1 MKFMLNEQELEE
13 YLTKEM
19 VASTEAQPL
28 RDHTAY
34 QKWNQKDR
42 SARYTLL
49 SSLQN
54 DLIGQYDELP
64 TCKALWEQLK
74 FSFGGTST
82 TRLRSLV
89 IKFEEYTKDPKHTMS
104 EHLRVMSNMIGKL
117 RDAGHA
123 LTDEQQVRAVIRS
136 LPASWANMKQILTH
150 SENIKN
156 FSDVSQHVIL
166 EAETRDAD
174 KTLTYVAQEGSHNAN
189 GKRGRQSKKGKRGE
203 ASTSAPKEGK
213 MKKRKRGKRGG
224 KKDLSKVK
232 CFNCQQKGHFARD
245 CTEPKKVLSESFSQ
259 LYVSSHVMVAHSQ
272 PVWFVD
278 TGATKHVARDRE
290 GFVDY
295 HRIPVGSKHIFMGNN
310 SSEEVLGVGSYQ
322 LKLRTGRTLILDD
335 VRYAPTVRL
344 NLLSVTALLDSGFS
358 FIFRGNKLDIFLDDV
373 LFGHGFRMDSLFQ
386 LDLIDSQSSYSY
398 VVNDNIMNDSTTWHA
413 RLGHIGQDRMT
424 RLAREGLLGPLAK
437 VNLQTCEACLAGK
450 ACRKPFG
457 KALEE
462 VEPILPSPSEGGEL
476 VPHPVV
482 AEDSVSDLQ
491 PSGSIPDS
499 GNTPQGP
506 LGQQDFQLRRAGND
520 MSSIVATKQWLSST
534 FEMKDMGE
542 ANYVLGVKIVRDR
555 SKRLL
560 SFNADWGADREEH
573 RSTSG
578 GAISWYSKKKSC
590 IALSTMDSEYV
601 ACSATV
607 QEAVWLRSFI
617 QALGVTAHIDE
628 AVTVHCDN
636 TDALDFV
643 KDPKYHG
650 KAKHI
655 GLRYHFIRTLVAQG
669 EVSMKHIPTGRMVA
683 DPLTK
688 PIARDVFLSHIRTWN
703 SNPLSESLGT
713 QSMPPVAAMEVADP
727 YSYNRRGNGSPVAY
741 GRDFNLDSSPQS
753 EADAASGLDNS
764 FQFAPVTP
772 DLAKLLEN
780 HQLSEILS
788 FLLDHQKIQ
797 EKDKPETLTKSTSK
811 EASGN
816 QSNELLQDSL
826 DSSSSTLPKVVIEGK
841 PRRSRKPAATDGSSP
856 VKRKYVRKKDLH
868 TAETEQA
875 NVRREAK
882 VPTPKPV
889 KRSCRRG
896 SKFDRNYGRDES
908 LDRTSTHQE
917 EMYDNTKASIDP
929 LNNSPNVNPSGKRKK
944 EEVCAQKS
952 PKGAETQQ
960 ANNMNE
966 ETVSSVATVE
976 RACTVC
982 ESPDNIIGHWAEK
995 NKEST
1000 GAFNPKNSTPNVRSS
1015 GKRKYVRKKGLNIAE
1030 TQQVSLMNE
1039 VKVPTYDP
1047 VTIKRSCRR
1056 SLNFDLECGR
1066 RDESQ
1071 ERTGTHKAEMLQQS
1085 KGAFDF
1091 DTKLQGR
1098 ELCAWGP
1105 A

>member
-13 YLTKEM
+13 HLTKEM
-19 VASTEAQPL
+19 VAPTEVQPL

-74 FSFGGTST
+74 FTFGGTST

-123 LTDEQQVRAVIRS
+123 LTDEQHVRAVIRS
-136 LPASWANMKQILTH
+136 LPASWANMKHILTH

-174 KTLTYVAQEGSHNAN
+174 KTLTYVAQEGPRNAN
-189 GKRGRQSKKGKRGE
+189 GKRGRQSKKGKRDE
-203 ASTSAPKEGK
+203 ASTSAPKEGR

-245 CTEPKKVLSESFSQ
+245 CTEPKKELSEFFSE

-322 LKLRTGRTLILDD
+322 LKLRTGRTLILED

-413 RLGHIGQDRMT
+413 RLGHIDQDKMT

-437 VNLQTCEACLAGK
+437 VNLQTCEACLADK

-462 VEPILPSPSEGGEL
+462 FEPTLPSPSEGGEL
-476 VPHPVV
+476 VPRHVV
-482 AEDSVSDLQ
+482 AEDS
-491 PSGSIPDS
+491 
-499 GNTPQGP
+499 
-506 LGQQDFQLRRAGND
+506 
-520 MSSIVATKQWLSST
+520 
-534 FEMKDMGE
+534 DMGE

-560 SFNADWGADREEH
+560 S
-573 RSTSG
+573 
-578 GAISWYSKKKSC
+578 
-590 IALSTMDSEYV
+590 LS
-601 ACSATV
+601 
-607 QEAVWLRSFI
+607 QEAYIKKVIERFRMHNSKP
-617 QALGVTAHIDE
+617 IDTPMDKACTLTTDQCPKNDE
-628 AVTVHCDN
+628 ERNRMSKVPYAAAVGN
-636 TDALDFV
+636 FV

-688 PIARDVFLSHIRTWN
+688 PIARDVFLSHIR
-703 SNPLSESLGT
+703 
-713 QSMPPVAAMEVADP
+713 SMGL
-727 YSYNRRGNGSPVAY
+727 RR
-741 GRDFNLDSSPQS
+741 F
-753 EADAASGLDNS
+753 
-764 FQFAPVTP
+764 
-772 DLAKLLEN
+772 
-780 HQLSEILS
+780 
-788 FLLDHQKIQ
+788 
-797 EKDKPETLTKSTSK
+797 
-811 EASGN
+811 
-816 QSNELLQDSL
+816 
-826 DSSSSTLPKVVIEGK
+826 
-841 PRRSRKPAATDGSSP
+841 
-856 VKRKYVRKKDLH
+856 
-868 TAETEQA
+868 
-875 NVRREAK
+875 
-882 VPTPKPV
+882 
-889 KRSCRRG
+889 
-896 SKFDRNYGRDES
+896 
-908 LDRTSTHQE
+908 
-917 EMYDNTKASIDP
+917 
-929 LNNSPNVNPSGKRKK
+929 
-944 EEVCAQKS
+944 
-952 PKGAETQQ
+952 
-960 ANNMNE
+960 
-966 ETVSSVATVE
+966 
-976 RACTVC
+976 
-982 ESPDNIIGHWAEK
+982 
-995 NKEST
+995 
-1000 GAFNPKNSTPNVRSS
+1000 
-1015 GKRKYVRKKGLNIAE
+1015 
-1030 TQQVSLMNE
+1030 
-1039 VKVPTYDP
+1039 
-1047 VTIKRSCRR
+1047 
-1056 SLNFDLECGR
+1056 
-1066 RDESQ
+1066 
-1071 ERTGTHKAEMLQQS
+1071 
-1085 KGAFDF
+1085 
-1091 DTKLQGR
+1091 
-1098 ELCAWGP
+1098 
-1105 A
+1105 

>member
-13 YLTKEM
+13 HLTKEM
-19 VASTEAQPL
+19 VAPTEAQPL

-89 IKFEEYTKDPKHTMS
+89 IKFEEYTKDPKHTM
-104 EHLRVMSNMIGKL
+104 N
-117 RDAGHA
+117 
-123 LTDEQQVRAVIRS
+123 EQQVRAVIRS

-174 KTLTYVAQEGSHNAN
+174 KTLTYVAQEGSRNAN
-189 GKRGRQSKKGKRGE
+189 GERGRQSKKGKRGE

-272 PVWFVD
+272 PVWFGD

-310 SSEEVLGVGSYQ
+310 SSEEVLRVGSYQ

-373 LFGHGFRMDSLFQ
+373 FFGHGFRMDNLFQ

-457 KALEE
+457 KAAMYGEHPNGGRTEIESRDVDFIESDFPSIGDASKNLDLYELEE
-462 VEPILPSPSEGGEL
+462 VEPTLPSPSEGGEL

-491 PSGSIPDS
+491 PSRSIPDS
-499 GNTPQGP
+499 GSTPQGP
-506 LGQQDFQLRRAGND
+506 LGQQDSQLRRAGND
-520 MSSIVATKQWLSST
+520 MSSIVATK
-534 FEMKDMGE
+534 
-542 ANYVLGVKIVRDR
+542 
-555 SKRLL
+555 
-560 SFNADWGADREEH
+560 
-573 RSTSG
+573 
-578 GAISWYSKKKSC
+578 
-590 IALSTMDSEYV
+590 
-601 ACSATV
+601 
-607 QEAVWLRSFI
+607 
-617 QALGVTAHIDE
+617 
-628 AVTVHCDN
+628 
-636 TDALDFV
+636 
-643 KDPKYHG
+643 
-650 KAKHI
+650 
-655 GLRYHFIRTLVAQG
+655 
-669 EVSMKHIPTGRMVA
+669 
-683 DPLTK
+683 
-688 PIARDVFLSHIRTWN
+688 
-703 SNPLSESLGT
+703 
-713 QSMPPVAAMEVADP
+713 
-727 YSYNRRGNGSPVAY
+727 
-741 GRDFNLDSSPQS
+741 
-753 EADAASGLDNS
+753 
-764 FQFAPVTP
+764 
-772 DLAKLLEN
+772 
-780 HQLSEILS
+780 
-788 FLLDHQKIQ
+788 
-797 EKDKPETLTKSTSK
+797 
-811 EASGN
+811 
-816 QSNELLQDSL
+816 
-826 DSSSSTLPKVVIEGK
+826 
-841 PRRSRKPAATDGSSP
+841 
-856 VKRKYVRKKDLH
+856 
-868 TAETEQA
+868 
-875 NVRREAK
+875 
-882 VPTPKPV
+882 
-889 KRSCRRG
+889 
-896 SKFDRNYGRDES
+896 
-908 LDRTSTHQE
+908 
-917 EMYDNTKASIDP
+917 
-929 LNNSPNVNPSGKRKK
+929 
-944 EEVCAQKS
+944 
-952 PKGAETQQ
+952 
-960 ANNMNE
+960 
-966 ETVSSVATVE
+966 
-976 RACTVC
+976 
-982 ESPDNIIGHWAEK
+982 
-995 NKEST
+995 
-1000 GAFNPKNSTPNVRSS
+1000 
-1015 GKRKYVRKKGLNIAE
+1015 
-1030 TQQVSLMNE
+1030 
-1039 VKVPTYDP
+1039 
-1047 VTIKRSCRR
+1047 
-1056 SLNFDLECGR
+1056 
-1066 RDESQ
+1066 
-1071 ERTGTHKAEMLQQS
+1071 
-1085 KGAFDF
+1085 
-1091 DTKLQGR
+1091 
-1098 ELCAWGP
+1098 
-1105 A
+1105 